1 MAFGK
6 PGPAAL
12 PPGIVAAVRDD
23 VSPGDVVFSDPETA
37 YALAAYAPV
46 YINDSETGHVAGTV
60 ENRLWARKR
69 DTRRFLRSRD
79 LSASARRAILARWQA
94 DWLLI
99 DKDRP
104 APEDFLAGLS
114 PVYEDQRFAL
124 YDLHS

>member
-1 MAFGK
+1 
-6 PGPAAL
+6 
-12 PPGIVAAVRDD
+12 
-23 VSPGDVVFSDPETA
+23 
-37 YALAAYAPV
+37 
-46 YINDSETGHVAGTV
+46 
-60 ENRLWARKR
+60 
-69 DTRRFLRSRD
+69 LRSRD

-104 APEDFLAGLS
+104 APEDFLAGLR